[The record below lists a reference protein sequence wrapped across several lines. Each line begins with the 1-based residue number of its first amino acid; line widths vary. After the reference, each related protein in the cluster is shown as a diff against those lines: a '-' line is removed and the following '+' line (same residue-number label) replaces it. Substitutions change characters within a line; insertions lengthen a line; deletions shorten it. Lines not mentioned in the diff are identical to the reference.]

1 MVIKGF
7 DMSSAV
13 HASTGHHQLVRA
25 KCVKV
30 GGSNINYLLTNCY
43 LLPPTLRNLVNINY
57 SESSFKLVYTYN
69 NIMSTANLAYYL
81 LNMLLK
87 NKK

>member
-30 GGSNINYLLTNCY
+30 GGSNYKLFINELLSASTN
-43 LLPPTLRNLVNINY
+43 IK
-57 SESSFKLVYTYN
+57 ESCEN
-69 NIMSTANLAYYL
+69 
-81 LNMLLK
+81 
-87 NKK
+87 